1 MNTTH
6 LYWSAYIH
14 LKAFNG
20 TEKNKH
26 LGVYHLFITFNGKC
40 IHKTTRDEFPV
51 SKKRVIIFQLTLDS
65 LKTKTSVNWWELL
78 PLETYFING
87 YSQNRKWFLSNLSN
101 KFRIRLI
108 RSSCEKVKAM
118 AY

>member
-51 SKKRVIIFQLTLDS
+51 SKKTRY
-65 LKTKTSVNWWELL
+65 
-78 PLETYFING
+78 YFPIN
-87 YSQNRKWFLSNLSN
+87 SWFTENQN
-101 KFRIRLI
+101 IG
-108 RSSCEKVKAM
+108 
-118 AY
+118 